1 MGGEAQV
8 TVRGE
13 DRLKLLGIRGKKGV
27 GKNFVAEV
35 LERLLFSH
43 GLKVELMA
51 FADPLKEMLVEPF
64 GIDRAMLFGNVDDK
78 ESPTEYQWERIPEAI
93 RSKEF
98 SGRTGAMSVRDMLK
112 FVGTDLMRQL
122 FDQQIWVKAM
132 CRKID
137 LSHADVVLI
146 TDVRFPNELSMV
158 RDYGGRVIMVKGVQ
172 RAKTVLKA
180 DIHSTENA
188 LDGFLEDD
196 YVIENEKNDN
206 SFSLREKL
214 KEVSAWLS
222 TTSTARST

>member
-1 MGGEAQV
+1 M
-8 TVRGE
+8 
-13 DRLKLLGIRGKKGV
+13 KLLGIRGKKGV

-35 LERLLFSH
+35 LERTLFSQ
-43 GLKVELMA
+43 GLKVEFMA

-78 ESPTEYQWERIPEAI
+78 ESPTQYRWERIPPEV

-98 SGRTGAMSVRDMLK
+98 LGRTGAMTVRDMLK

-122 FDQQIWVKAM
+122 FDHQIWVKAM
-132 CRKID
+132 CRKVEAS
-137 LSHADVVLI
+137 LADVVLI
-146 TDVRFPNELSMV
+146 TDVRFPNELAMV
-158 RDYGGRVIMVKGVQ
+158 RDFGGKVMVVRGVQ
-172 RAKTVLKA
+172 RAKTVLKE
-180 DIHSTENA
+180 DIHATENA

-196 YVIENEKNDN
+196 YVIENGKND
-206 SFSLREKL
+206 SSLSLREKL